1 MVIVE
6 IYYNQANEDFG
17 KANSILE
24 QKHPQPYFGQNVMMP
39 MADVNNYSIQERG
52 ESLYGYD
59 KSGGAM
65 TEDIPPNNF
74 QINENYFGQS
84 NALQQKP
91 AQP

>member
-39 MADVNNYSIQERG
+39 MADTNNYSI
-52 ESLYGYD
+52 
-59 KSGGAM
+59 
-65 TEDIPPNNF
+65 
-74 QINENYFGQS
+74 
-84 NALQQKP
+84 
-91 AQP
+91 